1 LRVFLKPEM
10 NVALANYFNFN
21 NGAFGML
28 RTTINSPTG
37 EPMTEE
43 PAFLLYELWAQHF
56 GSQLVKVDVE
66 SPRAEFPGV
75 GSEEASKGN
84 GFAPRQQIGRF
95 DLGQYSSLVGRS
107 WPKLLNVQIERQNS
121 DFNIRLDNLSRN
133 IYPTLAEIPRPAVDS
148 SSPVEFSVSFDGKLT
163 PDPGSEAAPMGV
175 GLMDSRGW
183 NQTHSGIGVDLITTD
198 WIHFEDTYRLDVQTP
213 SVNVTARLLA
223 QGKNVSGTLQIHNLV
238 VSGSIAAHYPAYPL
252 LTCSA
257 STSSDGTKLFL
268 IVFNKSATDS
278 ISTAIHLAGFA
289 AKNAQYWQ
297 VNGPNLNSTTGVT
310 EMEQGAA
317 LPLGIADSLNHLF
330 PAHSMTAIEFSSAQ

>member
-1 LRVFLKPEM
+1 
-10 NVALANYFNFN
+10 
-21 NGAFGML
+21 
-28 RTTINSPTG
+28 
-37 EPMTEE
+37 
-43 PAFLLYELWAQHF
+43 
-56 GSQLVKVDVE
+56 
-66 SPRAEFPGV
+66 
-75 GSEEASKGN
+75 
-84 GFAPRQQIGRF
+84 
-95 DLGQYSSLVGRS
+95 
-107 WPKLLNVQIERQNS
+107 
-121 DFNIRLDNLSRN
+121 
-133 IYPTLAEIPRPAVDS
+133 
-148 SSPVEFSVSFDGKLT
+148 
-163 PDPGSEAAPMGV
+163 MGV